1 MLWSQPSRSLRR
13 LWLDDR
19 RTKATGS
26 SELSQK
32 QWKKPGGGK
41 CPDEQDKTL
50 SRVDV
55 IEVSVAAASAQHMGA
70 TPTIHKAGRE
80 ISGMSLLSYTWS
92 YRCTASTCFSINA
105 TNQWYYNCSPALH
118 GEQGT
123 RFFIEATG
131 RGVRWTCRTIRDL
144 CVLGHAVTMPPSTDP
159 NWPITKHY
167 CE

>member
-1 MLWSQPSRSLRR
+1 LSSTQQIASSALTRR
-13 LWLDDR
+13 QAE
-19 RTKATGS
+19 KATGS

-80 ISGMSLLSYTWS
+80 ISGMSLLSYT
-92 YRCTASTCFSINA
+92 
-105 TNQWYYNCSPALH
+105 
-118 GEQGT
+118 
-123 RFFIEATG
+123 
-131 RGVRWTCRTIRDL
+131 
-144 CVLGHAVTMPPSTDP
+144 
-159 NWPITKHY
+159 
-167 CE
+167 